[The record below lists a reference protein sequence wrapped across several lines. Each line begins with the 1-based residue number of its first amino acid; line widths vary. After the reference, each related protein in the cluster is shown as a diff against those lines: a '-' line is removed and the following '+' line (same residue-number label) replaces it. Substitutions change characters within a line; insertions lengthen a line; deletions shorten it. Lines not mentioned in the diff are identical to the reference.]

1 MEKMMNATLF
11 RGMKPLEV
19 SEFLI
24 LGIMVI
30 LLPIDWQLVMWM
42 MPLLVLN
49 AVARMVVGRRVGN
62 GSLSPLSRWGLWI
75 MVALYLY
82 QVLSLTYTTNLDEG
96 CDMLL
101 RRLPLLVFPLCFLS
115 VDSGYLTRYRL
126 RTLMWLFTG
135 CMVVKFFVRLA
146 IMLFTHHKIVFS
158 STFDPLHHTYMA
170 MYLMM
175 ALGFLYSEWHRHR
188 HEMSKALS
196 VIMYLSVVVVVVY
209 TVMVLSRTGIVGVV
223 VIAFAVIAHQIF
235 VLKEVRRGLCM
246 LFGMLI
252 VGTGVFFLLP
262 ESARRMT
269 QTLEEVSSGD
279 TSDARFYIMKSSLR
293 AIGESLPFGVGIGD
307 KNEALAAVY
316 EETGDDYANRAQWN
330 SHNIYLDSLLTT
342 GIPGLLLLLALLAVP
357 SVEAVRQRDLVL
369 LSFVFTVAFSGLFEA
384 LFNRQ
389 MGIMYIGFLGV
400 LLMSAVKEE

>member
-1 MEKMMNATLF
+1 M
-11 RGMKPLEV
+11 
-19 SEFLI
+19 
-24 LGIMVI
+24 
-30 LLPIDWQLVMWM
+30 
-42 MPLLVLN
+42 
-49 AVARMVVGRRVGN
+49 
-62 GSLSPLSRWGLWI
+62 
-75 MVALYLY
+75 
-82 QVLSLTYTTNLDEG
+82 
-96 CDMLL
+96 
-101 RRLPLLVFPLCFLS
+101 
-115 VDSGYLTRYRL
+115 
-126 RTLMWLFTG
+126 
-135 CMVVKFFVRLA
+135 
-146 IMLFTHHKIVFS
+146 
-158 STFDPLHHTYMA
+158 
-170 MYLMM
+170 
-175 ALGFLYSEWHRHR
+175 
-188 HEMSKALS
+188 
-196 VIMYLSVVVVVVY
+196 
-209 TVMVLSRTGIVGVV
+209 
-223 VIAFAVIAHQIF
+223 
-235 VLKEVRRGLCM
+235 CM

-279 TSDARFYIMKSSLR
+279 TSDARFYIMKSSLK

-389 MGIMYIGFLGV
+389 MGIMYIGLLGV